1 MNDAQEPRNRAE
13 RRARAKMEKKMIQK
27 IKEYVK
33 NHPEAFKVDLDEEA
47 IKEAGI
53 GERDKVTI
61 GGEGVEVG
69 NLIGKKEDGSI
80 KNID

>member
-1 MNDAQEPRNRAE
+1 MNNSQEPRNRAE
-13 RRARAKMEKKMIQK
+13 RRARAKMEKKIMRK

-33 NHPEAFKVDLDEEA
+33 DHPEALKVELDENA
-47 IKEAGI
+47 IKEAGV

-61 GGEGVEVG
+61 GGEGVEIG

-80 KNID
+80 KNV

>member
-1 MNDAQEPRNRAE
+1 MNNSQEPRNRAE
-13 RRARAKMEKKMIQK
+13 RRVRAKMEKKIMRK

-33 NHPEAFKVDLDEEA
+33 DHPEALKVELDEDA
-47 IKEAGI
+47 IKEAGV

-61 GGEGVEVG
+61 GGEGVEIG

-80 KNID
+80 KNV